1 MFTAFVDIDDDDDDD
16 DDNKAG
22 KVLATRTNDNNK
34 NKNNDNNNDDDEQRE
49 AEPPF
54 LLHLNLPACI
64 TTAGLPMGFR
74 TRKSKWGYTI
84 NNRWA
89 SSEQC
94 QVSNRE
100 TKYGFCDMRC
110 AAFSGSI
117 ESGAWVRVFQSCES
131 LPAPYHTH
139 PIPRFIFSYLLY

>member
-1 MFTAFVDIDDDDDDD
+1 MFNAFVDIDDDDDDD
-16 DDNKAG
+16 DKAG
-22 KVLATRTNDNNK
+22 KVLQTRTNDNNK
-34 NKNNDNNNDDDEQRE
+34 NKNNENNNDDEQRE

-64 TTAGLPMGFR
+64 TTAGLAMVFR

-84 NNRWA
+84 NNRWG

-100 TKYGFCDMRC
+100 TKHGFCDMRC

-117 ESGAWVRVFQSCES
+117 KLGAWVRVFQSCGS
-131 LPAPYHTH
+131 LPAPYHTY
-139 PIPRFIFSYLLY
+139 PIPRFIFSYSLY